1 MTAIEKEIR
10 SNIKKY
16 GHHIIHVL
24 EEDDE
29 PNFSYT
35 IGLFETYQQP
45 EIIMIGQ
52 SQDLLQV
59 LLNNIAYDYKNGRTL
74 TSGQLEEDILDDYK
88 CMVVDVDKK
97 NYEEYLGLA
106 IDYYKGTEFPVM
118 QIIWPTKSHQFPYD
132 KNAPEGF
139 KKWQPVLGKIPTEEP

>member
-1 MTAIEKEIR
+1 MSIEQQIK

-35 IGLFETYQQP
+35 IGLFETFQKP
-45 EIIMIGQ
+45 DIIIIGQ
-52 SQDLLQV
+52 SQELLQT
-59 LLNNIAYDYKNGRTL
+59 LLNNLAYDYKEGRTL
-74 TSGQLEEDILDDYK
+74 TAGKLEEDIIDDYK

-97 NYEEYLGLA
+97 HYDEYLGLA
-106 IDYYKGTEFPVM
+106 MDYYKKRDFQVI
-118 QIIWPTKSHQFPYD
+118 QIIWPTTSNQYPYD
-132 KNAPEGF
+132 KDASEDF
-139 KKWQPVLGKIPTEEP
+139 KKWQPVLGAL